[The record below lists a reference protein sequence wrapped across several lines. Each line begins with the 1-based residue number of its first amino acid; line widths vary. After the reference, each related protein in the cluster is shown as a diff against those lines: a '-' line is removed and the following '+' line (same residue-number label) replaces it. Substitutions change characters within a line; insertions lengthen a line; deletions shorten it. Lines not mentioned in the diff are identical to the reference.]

1 MGNTKGQTGTQQK
14 RKRKSK
20 KKKRSLIVKPKKVM
34 IPCVTISDD
43 SDEDDS
49 EEGTEDTNENTENS
63 DDENSVDVEATDD
76 PDTDPNADQD
86 NWKTDL
92 AQKAS
97 EAFYQRQSGTKSLRK
112 IVYGKED
119 IEDSLNPYDAVDD
132 DDIGG

>member
-1 MGNTKGQTGTQQK
+1 
-14 RKRKSK
+14 
-20 KKKRSLIVKPKKVM
+20 M
-34 IPCVTISDD
+34 IEASDE
-43 SDEDDS
+43 SDEDEDEDEDDDS
-49 EEGTEDTNENTENS
+49 GHESEN
-63 DDENSVDVEATDD
+63 

-119 IEDSLNPYDAVDD
+119 IED
-132 DDIGG
+132 

>member
-1 MGNTKGQTGTQQK
+1 
-14 RKRKSK
+14 
-20 KKKRSLIVKPKKVM
+20 M
-34 IPCVTISDD
+34 IEASDETD
-43 SDEDDS
+43 EDEDEDEDDDSGHES
-49 EEGTEDTNENTENS
+49 EN
-63 DDENSVDVEATDD
+63 
-76 PDTDPNADQD
+76 PDNDPNADQD
-86 NWKTDL
+86 KWKTDL